1 MYHRDPIPDDDWK
14 SWWGEAKLLFICFP
28 LGIYAIAIGN
38 VPHGIFL
45 MLVTGIGGWIAY
57 RKSQKAWKTQE
68 AEDDR

>member
-1 MYHRDPIPDDDWK
+1 MLFRGPIADDDWK
-14 SWWGEAKLLFICFP
+14 GWWSEAKLLFICFTF
-28 LGIYAIAIGN
+28 GIYAIATGN